1 MPETV
6 TLDNRYIV
14 AVQGIVHHNG
24 RYLMI
29 VRSEQDENAPGTL
42 TFPAGK
48 VEGVTDLHNVLE
60 LAVAREVKEETGVVI
75 APDPYYLNSQVFMA
89 DNGQP
94 IVLVNYL
101 CGYAG
106 GQAMIGDP
114 EEVSEVRWMTPA
126 EILSHPKA
134 PAWTQSLLLA
144 AEAVIDNPH

>member
-6 TLDNRYIV
+6 TPDNRYIV

-48 VEGVTDLHNVLE
+48 VESVTDQQNVLE

-75 APDPYYLNSQVFMA
+75 APDPYYLNSQVFIA

-94 IVLVNYL
+94 IVLINYL

-114 EEVSEVRWMTPA
+114 GEASEVRWMTPS
-126 EILSHPKA
+126 EILSSIKA
-134 PAWTQSLLLA
+134 PPWTRTALQM
-144 AEAVIDNPH
+144 AEAMVNNPG